1 MLLLAVLCIVNISE
15 ESSVTWRLRSLVYF
29 GKTAILDC
37 ILNETSN
44 ICHND
49 TVTRRWSKDGH
60 QSTRILTI
68 NENSSNKSKYEG
80 EVNKECTVSSLIIK
94 NFDQSDIGDY
104 TCGFG
109 LKEYSKELKL
119 EGGNFRSYPAKENI
133 NGFLLC
139 SHSNLRLDLKMR
151 NIFPGPKCYSDI
163 KNVGLKHKRVRT
175 DISGVLYTTE
185 DTVEFVLKDH
195 SCSGTIRTFC
205 LFEETKIEV
214 FNRTYNCCP
223 DSHSSLALKVSMS
236 CLSVITFAVI
246 MCFVYLC
253 TRKKIGFMPDCFLRR
268 NAFRG
273 TALPVS
279 SSNMSSVESEN

>member
-1 MLLLAVLCIVNISE
+1 
-15 ESSVTWRLRSLVYF
+15 
-29 GKTAILDC
+29 
-37 ILNETSN
+37 
-44 ICHND
+44 
-49 TVTRRWSKDGH
+49 
-60 QSTRILTI
+60 
-68 NENSSNKSKYEG
+68 
-80 EVNKECTVSSLIIK
+80 
-94 NFDQSDIGDY
+94 
-104 TCGFG
+104 
-109 LKEYSKELKL
+109 
-119 EGGNFRSYPAKENI
+119 
-133 NGFLLC
+133 
-139 SHSNLRLDLKMR
+139 MR

-253 TRKKIGFMPDCFLRR
+253 TRKKIGFMPDFFLRR
-268 NAFRG
+268 NSSSG
-273 TALPVS
+273 TALSGS
-279 SSNMSSVESEN
+279 SSSMWSVESENWKKDTSGFLISVWMNTWHCWKNCRRYY